1 MIEGKADA
9 ARPRRRGDRVM
20 RRRKFITTSFAEAA
34 AREFSSSALEDVP
47 ASPDLEWLRACV
59 GYLARRDA

>member
-1 MIEGKADA
+1 
-9 ARPRRRGDRVM
+9 VM
-20 RRRKFITTSFAEAA
+20 RRRKFITAAFAKAA

>member
-20 RRRKFITTSFAEAA
+20 RRRKFITASFAEAA
-34 AREFSSSALEDVP
+34 VREFGSSTLEDVP

>member
-1 MIEGKADA
+1 M
-9 ARPRRRGDRVM
+9 M
-20 RRRKFITTSFAEAA
+20 RRRKFITAAFGEAA
-34 AREFSSSALEDVP
+34 VREFNSSVLEDVS

>member
-1 MIEGKADA
+1 MK
-9 ARPRRRGDRVM
+9 
-20 RRRKFITTSFAEAA
+20 RRKFITAPFAKAA

>member
-1 MIEGKADA
+1 MK
-9 ARPRRRGDRVM
+9 RRE
-20 RRRKFITTSFAEAA
+20 FITAAFAEAA
-34 AREFSSSALEDVP
+34 VREFDSSVLEDVP